1 MMSITSPVTTGQGLG
16 STTTGV
22 PVGRVVVVARLQLVA
37 QAVGA
42 ALRELGVEAEPL
54 SWHRATDAPR
64 RSLGADDVVVM
75 IDDLASPAD
84 VEAASRLIARLP
96 ARCVVLSGRPP
107 GPAWGALLAAGADAV
122 LTSERSL
129 GEINAA
135 VYRVACGEVVMDED
149 RRAELMSSWD
159 AWRAEDERLRARL
172 ARLSPR
178 EQQVLLLLSRGRS
191 VVEIIDTLG
200 IAEATVR
207 SHVKS
212 LRRKLGV
219 DSQLGA
225 VALFHRLEQTVTVRG
240 RARPHGS
247 GLTAEA

>member
-1 MMSITSPVTTGQGLG
+1 MMSITSPVTAGQGLG

-22 PVGRVVVVARLQLVA
+22 PVGRVVVVARLQLIA

-54 SWHRATDAPR
+54 PWDRATDAPG
-64 RSLGADDVVVM
+64 RSLGAGDVVVM

-84 VEAASRLIARLP
+84 VASTCNLVVGLP
-96 ARCVVLSGRPP
+96 ARCVVLSRRPP
-107 GPAWGALLAAGADAV
+107 GPAWGALLAAGAAAV
-122 LTSERSL
+122 LTPERSL
-129 GEINAA
+129 EEIHAVVCQVAGGEA
-135 VYRVACGEVVMDED
+135 VMDDD

-178 EQQVLLLLSRGRS
+178 EEQVLLLLSEGSS
-191 VVEIIDTLG
+191 VVDIINTLG

-212 LRRKLGV
+212 MRRKLGV

-225 VALFHRLEQTVTVRG
+225 VAMLHRLEQSMPAAGEPVTVAPR
-240 RARPHGS
+240 
-247 GLTAEA
+247 